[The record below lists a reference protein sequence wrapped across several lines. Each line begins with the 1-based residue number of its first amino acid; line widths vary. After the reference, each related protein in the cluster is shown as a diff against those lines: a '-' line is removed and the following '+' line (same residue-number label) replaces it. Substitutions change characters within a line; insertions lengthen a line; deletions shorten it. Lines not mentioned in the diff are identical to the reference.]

1 MVDRYGRKIPLVCT
15 WSGNIVLCQTYLQYI
30 GALFMLVGALVGG
43 LTHTRAEFMGA
54 RVLLGVGTAFA
65 REP

>member
-1 MVDRYGRKIPLVCT
+1 MLA
-15 WSGNIVLCQTYLQYI
+15 
-30 GALFMLVGALVGG
+30 GAIVGG

-65 REP
+65 RGSLIRMDLRRQG